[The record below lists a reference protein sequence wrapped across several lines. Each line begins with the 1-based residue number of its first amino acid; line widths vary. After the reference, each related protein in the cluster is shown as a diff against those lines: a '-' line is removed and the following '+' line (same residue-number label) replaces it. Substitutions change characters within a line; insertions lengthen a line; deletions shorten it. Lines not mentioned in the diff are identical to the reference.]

1 MSFADAIVMLKE
13 DLNFPDER
21 ANYFVKKFDK
31 NGDGKLSVSEF
42 HNFKKTIEDTFVMLV
57 VRESMYLYV
66 NRIACV

>member
-57 VRESMYLYV
+57 VREHVS
-66 NRIACV
+66 IC